1 MDLKNV
7 LIPFDESVT
16 LNLSVATEPSRWWD
30 GAESL
35 GMERTSCLWL
45 NMHAVTSGKLTLGRN
60 ALQSILKI
68 CYNELPRIL
77 VKVRTFEKI
86 KLFRLF
92 SERSF

>member
-1 MDLKNV
+1 MV
-7 LIPFDESVT
+7 EYT
-16 LNLSVATEPSRWWD
+16 
-30 GAESL
+30 
-35 GMERTSCLWL
+35 
-45 NMHAVTSGKLTLGRN
+45 VTSGKLTLGRN